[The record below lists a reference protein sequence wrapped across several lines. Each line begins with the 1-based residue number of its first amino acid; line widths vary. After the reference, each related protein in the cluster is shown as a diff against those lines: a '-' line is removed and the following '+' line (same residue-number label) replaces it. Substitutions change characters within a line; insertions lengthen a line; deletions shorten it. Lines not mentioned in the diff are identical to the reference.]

1 MKNILNYSTE
11 ESIEEFKK
19 GEIELETLK
28 NRSSTIKWRSN
39 MTEKERKL
47 YDKKIY
53 DNLTETQLENKRER
67 QQKYYNSLKSNLNE
81 KNRR

>member
-1 MKNILNYSTE
+1 
-11 ESIEEFKK
+11 
-19 GEIELETLK
+19 
-28 NRSSTIKWRSN
+28 

-67 QQKYYNSLKSNLNE
+67 QQKYYNSLK
-81 KNRR
+81 K